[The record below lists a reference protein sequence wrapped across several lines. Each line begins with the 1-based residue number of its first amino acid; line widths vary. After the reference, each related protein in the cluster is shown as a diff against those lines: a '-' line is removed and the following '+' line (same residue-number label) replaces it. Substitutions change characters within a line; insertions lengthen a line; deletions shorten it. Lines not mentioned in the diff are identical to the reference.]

1 MKHTPQ
7 SIQNIIENDKTRVF
21 RKEDDNGKTRL
32 FRTERDGK
40 DPMALSAK
48 IYADSEPV
56 VNKESGKLRFLPA
69 FLFLAFIFGLAI
81 WFIFNPKLDYSSSE
95 KRYLQKFPE
104 VTVQSVS
111 SGKFG
116 EEFESYF
123 ADHFP
128 ARNLWVGFNAYYA
141 LGTGNNGAAGVYN
154 CSDGYLINK
163 PVPTE
168 NSVEKNLSAIVDFKQ
183 NLGKIPVTVMLAP
196 STGYIANDKLPM
208 IHDRYND
215 DRYFNTA
222 KRTLEENGMTFVDL
236 RESFKQAYSGGEQLY
251 YRTDH
256 HWTTAGAY
264 LGYTKL
270 CESLGKKPIEKSALN
285 VEIYPNFYGTT
296 YSSSGFWMTPPD
308 TLEVWDNLK
317 NDASVTT
324 AITEG
329 ADTTEQADMFYYTH
343 LEEDDKYP
351 VYLDGNHPFTVIKN
365 ANATSNEKLLVIK
378 DSFAHSLVPFL
389 SDHYSEII
397 MVDFRY
403 YMQPVSELIEREG
416 IDKVLVLYS
425 IDNLATDTNVG
436 RIG

>member
-1 MKHTPQ
+1 MK
-7 SIQNIIENDKTRVF
+7 
-21 RKEDDNGKTRL
+21 
-32 FRTERDGK
+32 
-40 DPMALSAK
+40 
-48 IYADSEPV
+48 
-56 VNKESGKLRFLPA
+56 KLYKCLPA
-69 FLFLAFIFGLAI
+69 VIFLLFITAMMVL
-81 WFIFNPKLDYSSSE
+81 FIVLPKKEYSSSE
-95 KRYLQKFPE
+95 KRYLQQAPAFSFQSLMSGEFGKDFEKFLSDQ
-104 VTVQSVS
+104 TA
-111 SGKFG
+111 G
-116 EEFESYF
+116 
-123 ADHFP
+123 
-128 ARNLWVGFNAYYA
+128 RNFWVGFASYYNYFI
-141 LGTGNNGAAGVYN
+141 GNNGSNGIYK
-154 CSDGYLINK
+154 CSDDYLVNDPEDMSNLMRNVGYIEEFAESC
-163 PVPTE
+163 PVDT
-168 NSVEKNLSAIVDFKQ
+168 
-183 NLGKIPVTVMLAP
+183 TVMIAP
-196 STGYIANDKLPM
+196 STGYICTDILPAV
-208 IHDRYND
+208 HREYRD
-215 DRYFNTA
+215 DEMFA
-222 KRTLEENGMTFVDL
+222 KMQETLKSVNFVDI
-236 RESFKQAYSGGEQLY
+236 RDTFKNAYADGNQIY
-251 YRTDH
+251 YKTDH
-256 HWTTAGAY
+256 HWTAFGAY
-264 LGYTKL
+264 TAYRELGKALGYTPL
-270 CESLGKKPIEKSALN
+270 EQSEYTITS
-285 VEIYPNFYGTT
+285 YPGFYGTT